1 MRTARVVVAIGTA
14 AAAALAGALLQ
25 TASARPGATERAAD
39 PTCDGLTATI
49 VGTKHRDTLTGT
61 SGPDVIVG
69 LGGNDT
75 IKGLAGDD
83 VICAGRGAD
92 DLLGGKGDDRLFG
105 GNNGLIPLVESEPIP
120 FGDTLVPGPG
130 DDLVV
135 FGTNTVTD
143 SATGLVPDHLSFYDA
158 TAGID
163 LDLLAGTA
171 TGQGADTFVVPT
183 EDPDQSGTLL
193 EVIGSA
199 FADHL
204 LGTDLAEEFVGNG
217 GGDEIRGRGGDDFIG
232 ETFDGEGGSGDD
244 SFWGDAGDDYL
255 DGGGGLDDLHGG
267 DGNDGLRDVGGRVSV
282 DGGAGNDSFSLRL
295 RFADGQLVE
304 GGDGR
309 DRVTLFNFF
318 GAHLQRVDVLADL
331 PARVFTMSLH
341 GAERSAEVGSVES
354 LSLPDYGSW
363 TILGT
368 DASERFQA
376 FVQSVEIHAGGGDD
390 VLLGGGG
397 DDLLAGGAGDDRA
410 NGRGGS
416 DTCPEVEQARS
427 CTV

>member
-1 MRTARVVVAIGTA
+1 MEAIGEVGGFSLTVPDDLRLYLIRDRGEGHRVAQTSSPTARPVTVRSATPTTPSPNRRRRWRGW
-14 AAAALAGALLQ
+14 
-25 TASARPGATERAAD
+25 ASS
-39 PTCDGLTATI
+39 
-49 VGTKHRDTLTGT
+49 T
-61 SGPDVIVG
+61 SGRTGSPPLNAHFCRGCRSLRRSSSIPTGGGRRDQAGQHRPD
-69 LGGNDT
+69 
-75 IKGLAGDD
+75 
-83 VICAGRGAD
+83 GRG
-92 DLLGGKGDDRLFG
+92 
-105 GNNGLIPLVESEPIP
+105 
-120 FGDTLVPGPG
+120 
-130 DDLVV
+130 
-135 FGTNTVTD
+135 
-143 SATGLVPDHLSFYDA
+143 
-158 TAGID
+158 
-163 LDLLAGTA
+163 
-171 TGQGADTFVVPT
+171 
-183 EDPDQSGTLL
+183 
-193 EVIGSA
+193 
-199 FADHL
+199 DHL

-331 PARVFTMSLH
+331 PARVFTMALR

-376 FVQSVEIHAGGGDD
+376 FVQSVEIHAGGGAD
-390 VLLGGGG
+390 VLVGGAG

-410 NGRGGS
+410 RPRRQRHLLRGRAGALLHGLRRAATSYWCVRRTRCVVHTSRGS
-416 DTCPEVEQARS
+416 
-427 CTV
+427 

>member
-39 PTCDGLTATI
+39 PTCDGLTSTI

-193 EVIGSA
+193 EVCRSA
-199 FADHL
+199 SADHL
-204 LGTDLAEEFVGNG
+204 LGPDLA
-217 GGDEIRGRGGDDFIG
+217 
-232 ETFDGEGGSGDD
+232 
-244 SFWGDAGDDYL
+244 
-255 DGGGGLDDLHGG
+255 
-267 DGNDGLRDVGGRVSV
+267 
-282 DGGAGNDSFSLRL
+282 
-295 RFADGQLVE
+295 
-304 GGDGR
+304 
-309 DRVTLFNFF
+309 
-318 GAHLQRVDVLADL
+318 
-331 PARVFTMSLH
+331 
-341 GAERSAEVGSVES
+341 
-354 LSLPDYGSW
+354 
-363 TILGT
+363 
-368 DASERFQA
+368 
-376 FVQSVEIHAGGGDD
+376 
-390 VLLGGGG
+390 
-397 DDLLAGGAGDDRA
+397 
-410 NGRGGS
+410 
-416 DTCPEVEQARS
+416 
-427 CTV
+427 